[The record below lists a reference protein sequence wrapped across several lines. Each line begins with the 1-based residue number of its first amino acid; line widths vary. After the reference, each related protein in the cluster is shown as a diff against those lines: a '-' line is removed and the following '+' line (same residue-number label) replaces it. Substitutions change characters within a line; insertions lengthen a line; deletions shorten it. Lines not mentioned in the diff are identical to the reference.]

1 MNRPGSS
8 TFGDKKK
15 FFWARDLSNV
25 GQNLP
30 LANETKKRSQGIS
43 VAIDHLHKYEVT
55 ITKRKPRTASF
66 RLNIKLC
73 TNLP

>member
-1 MNRPGSS
+1 MLLQIKSLHELNRPGSS

-15 FFWARDLSNV
+15 LFLGRDLSDV

-43 VAIDHLHKYEVT
+43 VAIDLLHKHEVT
-55 ITKRKPRTASF
+55 ITRRKPRTTS
-66 RLNIKLC
+66 
-73 TNLP
+73 